1 MRIKPEQITIDD
13 SSPFNNDVL
22 NREESA
28 EILTQFV
35 ENVDGS
41 YVIAIDSAWGTGK
54 TTFLL
59 MWQAYLKTKKINS
72 VYYNAWEADFSDD
85 ALVSLIKE
93 IELCIDNIDLDPKKR
108 IEANKFL
115 RKTKE
120 ISYSIVKKGIPT
132 VIKIATHGLIDASSI
147 TEDAISRI
155 GYDIAK
161 EQFESYETSK
171 QSLKK
176 FKNNLEKFSEQVSD
190 KAPLIIMID
199 ELDRCRPDYAIQV
212 LEKIKHLFSIKNI
225 IFVLGIDKK
234 QIGFSIA
241 TLYGNKMDVEG
252 YLARFID
259 FDYTLTAPD
268 KKAFINHTIS
278 RHKLDDYFEERKK
291 YKEFQQDKDSIVL
304 SLVELLEIFD
314 FSLRDIE
321 QIISQITI
329 VIKVTPKNNYIHPIF
344 LCFLLVIRRKQPEL
358 YSNIRK
364 LKFSPNVIVDN
375 LKLSTKLTNY
385 HVRLIRA
392 YLEVSLEHIEG
403 AKEDPKIQYSNIVAD
418 DKSTQNQKEDA
429 ESMISII
436 LSLQNTFRTTNII
449 EFLVNKIEI
458 STRFK

>member
-1 MRIKPEQITIDD
+1 
-13 SSPFNNDVL
+13 
-22 NREESA
+22 
-28 EILTQFV
+28 
-35 ENVDGS
+35 
-41 YVIAIDSAWGTGK
+41 
-54 TTFLL
+54 
-59 MWQAYLKTKKINS
+59 
-72 VYYNAWEADFSDD
+72 
-85 ALVSLIKE
+85 
-93 IELCIDNIDLDPKKR
+93 
-108 IEANKFL
+108 
-115 RKTKE
+115 
-120 ISYSIVKKGIPT
+120 
-132 VIKIATHGLIDASSI
+132 
-147 TEDAISRI
+147 
-155 GYDIAK
+155 
-161 EQFESYETSK
+161 
-171 QSLKK
+171 
-176 FKNNLEKFSEQVSD
+176 
-190 KAPLIIMID
+190 
-199 ELDRCRPDYAIQV
+199 
-212 LEKIKHLFSIKNI
+212 
-225 IFVLGIDKK
+225 
-234 QIGFSIA
+234 
-241 TLYGNKMDVEG
+241 MDVEG